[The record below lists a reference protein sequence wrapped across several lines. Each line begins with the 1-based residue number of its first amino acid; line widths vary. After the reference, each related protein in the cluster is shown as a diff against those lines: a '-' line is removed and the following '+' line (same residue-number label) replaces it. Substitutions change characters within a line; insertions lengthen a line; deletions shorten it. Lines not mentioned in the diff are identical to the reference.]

1 MYMFNKNINKLS
13 KKITKEIKCEEL
25 KEQLNRS
32 KLNNPTM
39 LNWLWEFSKKI
50 VVVLFVIYVLTYL
63 FSWILIL
70 LSGIYSWNVTF
81 LDTLISETN
90 STFKIVIGGYLIK
103 SMAENVIK
111 IKNTI
116 STTSSSDEVV
126 DENET
131 IDEDLSGDDLNEEI

>member
-1 MYMFNKNINKLS
+1 MFNKSMNKLS
-13 KKITKEIKCEEL
+13 KKITEEIKCEEL
-25 KEQLNRS
+25 KEQLNKS

-50 VVVLFVIYVLTYL
+50 VVGLFVIYVLTYL
-63 FSWILIL
+63 FSWTLIL
-70 LSGIYSWNVTF
+70 LSGMYGWNITF

-90 STFKIVIGGYLIK
+90 STFKVVIGGYLIK

-111 IKNTI
+111 IKNTT
-116 STTSSSDEVV
+116 STTSSDDEVV
-126 DENET
+126 DKNET

>member
-1 MYMFNKNINKLS
+1 MFNKNINKLY
-13 KKITKEIKCEEL
+13 KNITKKIKCEEL
-25 KEQLNRS
+25 KEQLNKS

-50 VVVLFVIYVLTYL
+50 VVGLFVIYVLTYL
-63 FSWILIL
+63 FSWALIL
-70 LSGIYSWNVTF
+70 LSGMYGWNIIF

-111 IKNTI
+111 IKNTT
-116 STTSSSDEVV
+116 STTSSDDEVV
-126 DENET
+126 DENYEG
-131 IDEDLSGDDLNEEI
+131 DEENEI

>member
-1 MYMFNKNINKLS
+1 MFNKSMNKLS
-13 KKITKEIKCEEL
+13 KKITEEIKCEEL
-25 KEQLNRS
+25 KEQLNKS

-50 VVVLFVIYVLTYL
+50 VVGLFVIYILTYI

-70 LSGIYSWNVTF
+70 LSGIYGWNVTF
-81 LDTLISETN
+81 LDTLIIETN

-111 IKNTI
+111 IKNTT
-116 STTSSSDEVV
+116 STTSSDDEVV

>member
-1 MYMFNKNINKLS
+1 MFNKSMNKLS
-13 KKITKEIKCEEL
+13 KKITEEIKCEEL
-25 KEQLNRS
+25 KEQLNKS

-50 VVVLFVIYVLTYL
+50 VVGLFVIYVLTYL

-70 LSGIYSWNVTF
+70 LSGMYGWNITF

-90 STFKIVIGGYLIK
+90 STFKVVIGGYLIK

-111 IKNTI
+111 IKNTT
-116 STTSSSDEVV
+116 STTSSDDEVV
-126 DENET
+126 DENY
-131 IDEDLSGDDLNEEI
+131 EDGGQNEI

>member
-1 MYMFNKNINKLS
+1 MFNKSINKLS

-25 KEQLNRS
+25 KEQLNKS

-50 VVVLFVIYVLTYL
+50 VVGLFVIYVLTYL

-111 IKNTI
+111 IKNTT
-116 STTSSSDEVV
+116 STTSSDDEVV
-126 DENET
+126 EENYE
-131 IDEDLSGDDLNEEI
+131 GDDLNEEI

>member
-1 MYMFNKNINKLS
+1 MFNKNMNRLS
-13 KKITKEIKCEEL
+13 KKITEEIKCEEL
-25 KEQLNRS
+25 KEQLNKS

-50 VVVLFVIYVLTYL
+50 VVGLFAIYVLTYL
-63 FSWILIL
+63 FSWTLIL
-70 LSGIYSWNVTF
+70 LSGMYSWNITF

-111 IKNTI
+111 IKNTT
-116 STTSSSDEVV
+116 STTSSDDEVV

-131 IDEDLSGDDLNEEI
+131 IDEDLSGDDVNEEI

>member
-1 MYMFNKNINKLS
+1 MFNKNINKLS
-13 KKITKEIKCEEL
+13 KKITREIKCEEL
-25 KEQLNRS
+25 KEQLNKS

-50 VVVLFVIYVLTYL
+50 VVGLFAIYVLTYL
-63 FSWILIL
+63 FSWTLIL
-70 LSGIYSWNVTF
+70 LSGMYSWNITF

-111 IKNTI
+111 IKNTT
-116 STTSSSDEVV
+116 STTSSDDEVV
-126 DENET
+126 DKNET

>member
-1 MYMFNKNINKLS
+1 MFNKNMNKLS
-13 KKITKEIKCEEL
+13 KKITEEIKCEEL
-25 KEQLNRS
+25 KEQLNKS
-32 KLNNPTM
+32 KLNNTTM

-50 VVVLFVIYVLTYL
+50 VVGLFVIYVLTYL
-63 FSWILIL
+63 FSWTLIL
-70 LSGIYSWNVTF
+70 LSGMYGWNITF

-90 STFKIVIGGYLIK
+90 STFNVVIGGYLIK

-111 IKNTI
+111 IKNTT
-116 STTSSSDEVV
+116 STTSSDDEVV

>member
-1 MYMFNKNINKLS
+1 MFNKNMNKLS
-13 KKITKEIKCEEL
+13 KKITEEIKCEEL
-25 KEQLNRS
+25 KEQLNKS
-32 KLNNPTM
+32 KLNNTTM

-50 VVVLFVIYVLTYL
+50 VVGLFVIYVLTYL
-63 FSWILIL
+63 FSWTLIL
-70 LSGIYSWNVTF
+70 LSGMYGWNITF

-90 STFKIVIGGYLIK
+90 STFKVVIGGYLIK

-111 IKNTI
+111 IKNTT
-116 STTSSSDEVV
+116 STTSSDDEVV

>member
-1 MYMFNKNINKLS
+1 MFNKNINKLS
-13 KKITKEIKCEEL
+13 KKITEEIKCEEL
-25 KEQLNRS
+25 KEQLNKS

-50 VVVLFVIYVLTYL
+50 VVGLFVIYVLTYL

-70 LSGIYSWNVTF
+70 ISGIYSWNVTF

-111 IKNTI
+111 IKNTT
-116 STTSSSDEVV
+116 STTSSDDEVV
-126 DENET
+126 DENYEG
-131 IDEDLSGDDLNEEI
+131 DEQNEI

>member
-1 MYMFNKNINKLS
+1 MFNKSMNKLS
-13 KKITKEIKCEEL
+13 KKITEEIKCEEL
-25 KEQLNRS
+25 KEQLNKS

-50 VVVLFVIYVLTYL
+50 VVGLFVIYVLTYL

-70 LSGIYSWNVTF
+70 LSGMYGWNITF

-90 STFKIVIGGYLIK
+90 STFKVVIGGYLIK

-116 STTSSSDEVV
+116 STTSSDDEVV

-131 IDEDLSGDDLNEEI
+131 VDEDLSGDDLNEEI

>member
-1 MYMFNKNINKLS
+1 MFNKNMNRLS
-13 KKITKEIKCEEL
+13 KKITEEIKCEEL
-25 KEQLNRS
+25 KEQLNKS

-50 VVVLFVIYVLTYL
+50 VVGLFAIYVLTYL
-63 FSWILIL
+63 FSWTLIL
-70 LSGIYSWNVTF
+70 LSGMYSWNITF

-111 IKNTI
+111 IKNTT
-116 STTSSSDEVV
+116 STTSSDDEVV
-126 DENET
+126 DKNET

>member
-1 MYMFNKNINKLS
+1 MFNKNMNRLS
-13 KKITKEIKCEEL
+13 KKITEEIKCEEL
-25 KEQLNRS
+25 KEQLNKS

-50 VVVLFVIYVLTYL
+50 VVGLFAIYVLTYL
-63 FSWILIL
+63 FSWTLIL
-70 LSGIYSWNVTF
+70 LSGMYSWNITF

-111 IKNTI
+111 IKNTT
-116 STTSSSDEVV
+116 STTSSDDEVV

>member
-1 MYMFNKNINKLS
+1 MFNKSMNKLS
-13 KKITKEIKCEEL
+13 KKITEEIKCEEL
-25 KEQLNRS
+25 KEQLNKS

-50 VVVLFVIYVLTYL
+50 VVGLFVIYVLTYL
-63 FSWILIL
+63 FSWTLIL
-70 LSGIYSWNVTF
+70 LSGMYSWNITF

-111 IKNTI
+111 IKNTT
-116 STTSSSDEVV
+116 STTSSDDEVV
-126 DENET
+126 DKNET

>member
-111 IKNTI
+111 IKNTT
-116 STTSSSDEVV
+116 STTSSDDEVV
-126 DENET
+126 DEDYEGDEENE
-131 IDEDLSGDDLNEEI
+131 I

>member
-1 MYMFNKNINKLS
+1 MFNKSMNKLS
-13 KKITKEIKCEEL
+13 KKITEEIKCEEL
-25 KEQLNRS
+25 KEQLNKS

-50 VVVLFVIYVLTYL
+50 VVGLFVIYILTYI

-111 IKNTI
+111 IKNTT
-116 STTSSSDEVV
+116 STTSSDDEVV
-126 DENET
+126 DENYEG
-131 IDEDLSGDDLNEEI
+131 DEENEI

>member
-1 MYMFNKNINKLS
+1 MFNKNINKLS

-25 KEQLNRS
+25 KEQLNKS

-50 VVVLFVIYVLTYL
+50 VVGLFVIYILTYI

-70 LSGIYSWNVTF
+70 LSGIYGWNVTF

-111 IKNTI
+111 IKNTT
-116 STTSSSDEVV
+116 STTSSDDEVV

-131 IDEDLSGDDLNEEI
+131 IDENLSGDDLNEEI

>member
-1 MYMFNKNINKLS
+1 MFNKSTNKLS
-13 KKITKEIKCEEL
+13 KKITEEIKCEEL
-25 KEQLNRS
+25 KEQLNKS

-50 VVVLFVIYVLTYL
+50 VVGLFVIYVLTYL
-63 FSWILIL
+63 FSWTLIL
-70 LSGIYSWNVTF
+70 LSGMYGWNITF

-90 STFKIVIGGYLIK
+90 STFKVVIGGYLIK

-111 IKNTI
+111 IKNTT
-116 STTSSSDEVV
+116 STTSSDDEVV
-126 DENET
+126 DKNET

>member
-1 MYMFNKNINKLS
+1 MFNKNMNKLS
-13 KKITKEIKCEEL
+13 KKITEEIKCEEL
-25 KEQLNRS
+25 KEQLNKS
-32 KLNNPTM
+32 KLNNATM

-50 VVVLFVIYVLTYL
+50 VVGLFVIYVLTYL
-63 FSWILIL
+63 FSWTLIL
-70 LSGIYSWNVTF
+70 LSGMYGWNITF

-90 STFKIVIGGYLIK
+90 STFKVVIGGYLIK

-111 IKNTI
+111 IKNTT
-116 STTSSSDEVV
+116 STTSSDDEVV

>member
-1 MYMFNKNINKLS
+1 MNPKRINKQ
-13 KKITKEIKCEEL
+13 IEYEEL
-25 KEQLNRS
+25 KEQLNKS

-50 VVVLFVIYVLTYL
+50 VVGLFVIYVLTYL
-63 FSWILIL
+63 FSWTLML
-70 LSGIYSWNVTF
+70 LSGMYGWNITF

-90 STFKIVIGGYLIK
+90 STFKIVISGYLIK

-111 IKNTI
+111 IKNTT
-116 STTSSSDEVV
+116 STTSSDDEVV

-131 IDEDLSGDDLNEEI
+131 VDEDLSGDDLNEEI

>member
-1 MYMFNKNINKLS
+1 MFNKSMNKLS
-13 KKITKEIKCEEL
+13 KKITEEIKCEEL
-25 KEQLNRS
+25 KEQLNKS
-32 KLNNPTM
+32 KLDNPTM

-50 VVVLFVIYVLTYL
+50 VVGLFVIYVLTYL
-63 FSWILIL
+63 FSWTLIL
-70 LSGIYSWNVTF
+70 LSGMYGWNITF

-90 STFKIVIGGYLIK
+90 STFKVVIGGYLIK

-111 IKNTI
+111 IKNTT
-116 STTSSSDEVV
+116 STTSSDDEVV

>member
-1 MYMFNKNINKLS
+1 MFNKNINKLS
-13 KKITKEIKCEEL
+13 KKITEEIKCEEL
-25 KEQLNRS
+25 KEQLNKS

-50 VVVLFVIYVLTYL
+50 VVGLFIIYVLTYL
-63 FSWILIL
+63 FSWSLIL

-111 IKNTI
+111 IKNTT
-116 STTSSSDEVV
+116 STTSSDDEVV
-126 DENET
+126 DENYEG
-131 IDEDLSGDDLNEEI
+131 DEQNEI

>member
-1 MYMFNKNINKLS
+1 MFNKNINKLS
-13 KKITKEIKCEEL
+13 KKITREIKCEEL
-25 KEQLNRS
+25 KEQLNKS

-50 VVVLFVIYVLTYL
+50 VVGLFVIYVLTYL
-63 FSWILIL
+63 FSWTLIL
-70 LSGIYSWNVTF
+70 LSGMYSWNITF

-111 IKNTI
+111 IKNTT
-116 STTSSSDEVV
+116 STTSSNDEVV

>member
-1 MYMFNKNINKLS
+1 MFNKNINKLS

-25 KEQLNRS
+25 KEQLNKS

-50 VVVLFVIYVLTYL
+50 VVGLFVIYILTYT

-70 LSGIYSWNVTF
+70 LSGIYGWDVTF
-81 LDTLISETN
+81 LDTLIIETN

-111 IKNTI
+111 IKNTT
-116 STTSSSDEVV
+116 STTSSDDEVV
-126 DENET
+126 DENYEG
-131 IDEDLSGDDLNEEI
+131 DEENEI

>member
-1 MYMFNKNINKLS
+1 MFNKSMNKLS
-13 KKITKEIKCEEL
+13 KKIAEEIKCEEL
-25 KEQLNRS
+25 KEQLNKS

-50 VVVLFVIYVLTYL
+50 VVGLFVIYLLTYL
-63 FSWILIL
+63 FTWTLIL
-70 LSGIYSWNVTF
+70 LSGMYGWNITF

>member
-1 MYMFNKNINKLS
+1 MFNKSMNKLS
-13 KKITKEIKCEEL
+13 KKITEEIKCEEL
-25 KEQLNRS
+25 KEQLNKS

-50 VVVLFVIYVLTYL
+50 VVGLFVIYVLTYL
-63 FSWILIL
+63 FSWTLIL
-70 LSGIYSWNVTF
+70 LSGMYSWNITF

-111 IKNTI
+111 IKNTT
-116 STTSSSDEVV
+116 STTSSNDEVV

>member
-1 MYMFNKNINKLS
+1 MFNKSMNKLS
-13 KKITKEIKCEEL
+13 KKITEEIKCEEL
-25 KEQLNRS
+25 KEQLNKS

-50 VVVLFVIYVLTYL
+50 VVGLFVIYVLTYL
-63 FSWILIL
+63 FSWSLIL
-70 LSGIYSWNVTF
+70 LSGMYGWNITF

-90 STFKIVIGGYLIK
+90 STFKVVIGGYLIK

-111 IKNTI
+111 IKNTT
-116 STTSSSDEVV
+116 STTSSDDEVV

>member
-1 MYMFNKNINKLS
+1 MFNKSMNKLS
-13 KKITKEIKCEEL
+13 KKITEEIKCEEL
-25 KEQLNRS
+25 KEQLNKS

-50 VVVLFVIYVLTYL
+50 VVGLFVIYVLTYL

-70 LSGIYSWNVTF
+70 ISGIYSWNVTF

-90 STFKIVIGGYLIK
+90 STFKVVIGGYLIK

-111 IKNTI
+111 IKNTT
-116 STTSSSDEVV
+116 STTSSDDEVV
-126 DENET
+126 DENYEG
-131 IDEDLSGDDLNEEI
+131 DEENEI

>member
-1 MYMFNKNINKLS
+1 MFNKSMNKLS
-13 KKITKEIKCEEL
+13 KKITEEIKCEEL
-25 KEQLNRS
+25 KEQLNKS

-50 VVVLFVIYVLTYL
+50 VVGLFVIYVLTYL

-70 LSGIYSWNVTF
+70 LSGMYGWNITF

-90 STFKIVIGGYLIK
+90 STFKVVIGGYLIK

-111 IKNTI
+111 IKNTT
-116 STTSSSDEVV
+116 STTSSNDEVV

>member
-1 MYMFNKNINKLS
+1 MFNKNINKLS

-25 KEQLNRS
+25 KEQLNKS

-50 VVVLFVIYVLTYL
+50 VVGLFVIYILTYI

-70 LSGIYSWNVTF
+70 LSGMYGWNITF

-111 IKNTI
+111 IKNTT
-116 STTSSSDEVV
+116 STTSSDDEVV
-126 DENET
+126 DKNET

>member
-1 MYMFNKNINKLS
+1 MFNKNMNRLS
-13 KKITKEIKCEEL
+13 KKITEEIKCEEL
-25 KEQLNRS
+25 KEQLNKS

-50 VVVLFVIYVLTYL
+50 VVGLFVIYVLTYL

-70 LSGIYSWNVTF
+70 LSGIYGWNVTF

-111 IKNTI
+111 IKNTS
-116 STTSSSDEVV
+116 STTSSNDEVI
-126 DENET
+126 DENYEE
-131 IDEDLSGDDLNEEI
+131 DEENEI